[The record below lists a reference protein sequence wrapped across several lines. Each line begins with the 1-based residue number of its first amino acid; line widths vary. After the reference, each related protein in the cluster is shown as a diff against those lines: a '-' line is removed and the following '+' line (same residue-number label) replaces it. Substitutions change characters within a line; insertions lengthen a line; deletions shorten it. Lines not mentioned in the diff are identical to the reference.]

1 MKKRFGNFVLLVLAL
16 SFLLSVSALAA
27 DTRASAQISD
37 YYMDAYAYGGGQ
49 IAIEFSVA
57 CNGRMSRLGALEIAI
72 YEKSGT
78 SWLPKHTYTEYSA
91 GMAIS
96 NSAEYSN
103 TIYYDGTVG
112 RTYKVEVTVF
122 ARNSEGEDMRFRE
135 FTSIVVR

>member
-57 CNGRMSRLGALEIAI
+57 CNGRMSRLGALEIA
-72 YEKSGT
+72 YMRRAG
-78 SWLPKHTYTEYSA
+78 LPGCQSTPIPSTAREWQSA
-91 GMAIS
+91 IRQ
-96 NSAEYSN
+96 N
-103 TIYYDGTVG
+103 TATPFIMM
-112 RTYKVEVTVF
+112 EL
-122 ARNSEGEDMRFRE
+122 
-135 FTSIVVR
+135 